1 MSTKQPAFES
11 VAGPATPRRRRVQEN
26 QRQRLLDAAI
36 GILLGEGMAKFTS
49 TRIAELAGLHKPA
62 FYAHFKN
69 VDECLQA
76 VALQVAKA
84 KVRETLVGHTL
95 MLEQLPISFDDAHI
109 TRSIAHSQRL
119 IAQLLLAVRKHE
131 PLYKLLRRYH
141 ADEGALGKAI
151 RDIDGYVLERWVEYF
166 WRLAVHFGVDARHF
180 KEVSQMAE
188 HVVAMSYIAI
198 GRVLDGRASDLEAEA
213 GRVARYGF
221 AVVGFEFRRMIA
233 LGSEP

>member
-1 MSTKQPAFES
+1 MSTKQSLLEP
-11 VAGPATPRRRRVQEN
+11 VADPATPRRRRAQEH

-84 KVRETLVGHTL
+84 KVRETLVGHTT
-95 MLEQLPISFDDAHI
+95 MLEQLPIGFDDASMA
-109 TRSIAHSQRL
+109 RSIERSQQLISRL
-119 IAQLLLAVRKHE
+119 LHAVREHE
-131 PLYKLLRRYH
+131 PLYRLLRRYH
-141 ADEGALGKAI
+141 ADEGALGEAI
-151 RDIDGYVLERWVEYF
+151 RDIDGHVLERWVEYF

-180 KEVSQMAE
+180 KEVSHMAE
-188 HVVAMSYIAI
+188 HVVALSYVAI
-198 GRVLDGRASDLEAEA
+198 GRVLDGRARDVEAEA

-221 AVVGFEFRRMIA
+221 AVVAFEFRRMIA
-233 LGSEP
+233 LGAKP